1 MGTGRNAESIIK
13 KCHETVLGRLA
24 HVVDDA
30 IRDLGEIWKENQD
43 AVLSLLRN
51 ATVNIKTHPQLA
63 EIIKNAIDQLEKAKQ
78 LDPEKLGIVMSGTRG
93 EAVVDATSK
102 KLRHRIL
109 IRMKRAIN
117 LPQAPQENKR
127 TGPISLLKQKFSL
140 SGGTKAIKS
149 QSAPTTPAPVPSSSS
164 PVACPD
170 APVSIANEATASAS
184 PDSNFAGPAVAMLM
198 DNMAENLRAVVS
210 GLQGSVPTVQEIMK
224 ISGGNH
230 SDEGVE
236 DQRPYKLSQ
245 DMLRKCILATCL
257 DHLIPRVKAGAHSS
271 MSECLNEMGKQAQR
285 AVLGAL
291 GEHDKVIER
300 QLKAQGSE
308 GYKQLRVD
316 TLERLTC
323 WGNLV
328 AALGAIQEMKEMWN
342 EPVVR
347 VTPSRPSSTLLVG
360 SPLLSSPS
368 LRSPSPSIMSG
379 VSRSSVFSTPP
390 L

>member
-1 MGTGRNAESIIK
+1 MLR
-13 KCHETVLGRLA
+13 RLA
-24 HVVDDA
+24 QVVDDA
-30 IRDLGEIWKENQD
+30 IRDLGEIWKKNQD
-43 AVLSLLRN
+43 TVLSLLRN

-63 EIIKNAIDQLEKAKQ
+63 EIIKNAIDQLEKVKQ
-78 LDPEKLGIVMSGTRG
+78 LDPEKLGMLLSGTPG
-93 EAVVDATSK
+93 EVVVDASSK

-109 IRMKRAIN
+109 IRMKRAI
-117 LPQAPQENKR
+117 LAQAPQEKKR
-127 TGPISLLKQKFSL
+127 TGPISLLKQTFSL
-140 SGGTKAIKS
+140 SGGTKAFRS
-149 QSAPTTPAPVPSSSS
+149 ESAPATPALVQPSSS

-170 APVSIANEATASAS
+170 APVAVANEAAASAS

-198 DNMAENLRAVVS
+198 VNMAENLRAVVS
-210 GLQGSVPTVQEIMK
+210 ELQGSVPTVQEIVK
-224 ISGGNH
+224 IAGGH
-230 SDEGVE
+230 HPDDEGDE
-236 DQRPYKLSQ
+236 DQQPLNLSQ
-245 DMLRKCILATCL
+245 DVLRKCILATSL

-300 QLKAQGSE
+300 QLEARGSE
-308 GYKQLRVD
+308 GYKQLRAE

-347 VTPSRPSSTLLVG
+347 VPPSRPSSTLLVG
-360 SPLLSSPS
+360 SPRLSSPS
-368 LRSPSPSIMSG
+368 LRSPSSSIMSG
-379 VSRSSVFSTPP
+379 VSRSSVI
-390 L
+390 